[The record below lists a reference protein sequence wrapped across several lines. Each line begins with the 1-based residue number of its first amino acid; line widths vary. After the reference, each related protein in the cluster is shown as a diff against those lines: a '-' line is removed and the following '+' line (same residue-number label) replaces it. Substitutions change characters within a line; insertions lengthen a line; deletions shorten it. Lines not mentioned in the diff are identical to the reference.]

1 MLWNQSLFLRSVC
14 YELRL
19 SNMLDVY
26 EAGYFFTS
34 PSGCILAKWLVS
46 CAQTPCQQQY
56 TCELNKSFSRT
67 EPWISYF
74 ISANGSVETLLSLEN
89 RVIFIRFL
97 YHNIERIRE
106 TEFTS
111 RNHFGILLFRKC
123 FKVSM
128 VLEKRVARC
137 E

>member
-46 CAQTPCQQQY
+46 CA
-56 TCELNKSFSRT
+56 
-67 EPWISYF
+67 
-74 ISANGSVETLLSLEN
+74 
-89 RVIFIRFL
+89 
-97 YHNIERIRE
+97 
-106 TEFTS
+106 
-111 RNHFGILLFRKC
+111 
-123 FKVSM
+123 
-128 VLEKRVARC
+128 
-137 E
+137 